1 MRCWVTWGLFL
12 GCLWGL
18 STPVEAGKF
27 NKVLNIGDAAPSWEN
42 LPGVDGKSHALS
54 ELQASKAVVVIF
66 TCNHC
71 PVAQAYEER
80 FKQLTAAY
88 RDRGVA
94 VVAISVSRFPADDL
108 PHMQARANEQ
118 GYNFAYL
125 HDRSQEIGRQYGATN
140 TPHVF
145 VLNADRKIAYMG
157 AFDDSWDDV
166 DAVREPYVRLALDA
180 VLAGRTPE
188 ITETRPIGCS
198 IEYAPKKD

>member
-1 MRCWVTWGLFL
+1 MRWWVMLVVFFGWVGGLA
-12 GCLWGL
+12 
-18 STPVEAGKF
+18 TPVEAGKF
-27 NKVLNIGDAAPSWEN
+27 NKVLNIGDAAPHWEN
-42 LPGVDGKSHALS
+42 LPGVDGQTHALS
-54 ELQASKAVVVIF
+54 DLKASKAVVVIF

-88 RDRGVA
+88 RERGVA
-94 VVAISVSRFPADDL
+94 VVAISVSRFPADDF
-108 PHMQARANEQ
+108 PHMQARAKEQ

-125 HDRSQEIGRQYGATN
+125 YDRSQEIGRRYGATN

-180 VLAGRTPE
+180 VLAGKTPE

-198 IEYAPKKD
+198 IEYAAKKE